1 MVLLLIIALLCSFN
15 RKDATNEDERAI
27 NLIEEIYVDY
37 QGWFHNYMERTTP
50 KRALSISNKIWTFA
64 ITNYSPSSG
73 SFP

>member
-37 QGWFHNYMERTTP
+37 QGWFHNYMEKEQLPREP
-50 KRALSISNKIWTFA
+50 CLSPTK
-64 ITNYSPSSG
+64 YGLLP
-73 SFP
+73 